1 MNAFIPENPI
11 VVLGPNGEV
20 ANNIDPNLKVV
31 KTATVGEFESA
42 SAGVTFD
49 SRRPCVQTQVL
60 AHKKN

>member
-20 ANNIDPNLKVV
+20 ANNIDPNLTIV
-31 KTATVGEFESA
+31 KTNTVAEFEAA

-49 SRRPCVQTQVL
+49 SRHPHPQTQVL
-60 AHKKN
+60 AHRK

>member
-31 KTATVGEFESA
+31 KTATVAEFETE

-49 SRRPCVQTQVL
+49 SRTPRVQTQVL
-60 AHKKN
+60 AHRK